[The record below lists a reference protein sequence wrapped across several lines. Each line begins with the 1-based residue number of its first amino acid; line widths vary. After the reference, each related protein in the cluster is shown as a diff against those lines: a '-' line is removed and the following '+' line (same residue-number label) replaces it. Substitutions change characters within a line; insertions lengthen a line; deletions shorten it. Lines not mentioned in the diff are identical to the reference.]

1 MKYGVFEI
9 KCEIGGILLMG
20 ISNYKEGSFL
30 DLMYFKKDD
39 IIWDVLI
46 LMIINIFEMVL
57 GMIKN
62 IIDLVGLI
70 V

>member
-1 MKYGVFEI
+1 
-9 KCEIGGILLMG
+9 MG